1 MQHRVA
7 ELGAP
12 IQMCDALSRKTPKL
26 SDGVEILLA
35 NCLAHYLESD
45 VIQSECAEGHAGR
58 SGIGLNRIQTPDKTS
73 QIIEEREKL

>member
-1 MQHRVA
+1 V
-7 ELGAP
+7 G
-12 IQMCDALSRKTPKL
+12 CW
-26 SDGVEILLA
+26 
-35 NCLAHYLESD
+35 AHYLESD